1 MRIVRL
7 EARIVVFFVILLVCV
22 QGVVFTLIT
31 VSGQHIAE
39 QQVRKELATGERLF
53 ARLVDQ
59 SNRRLTDAASVLAA
73 DFGFR
78 EAVATRDVGTI
89 ESVLRNHGARISADV
104 VLLADLEGRTVADT
118 RSSDGATSAPAPLGD
133 LLAAAR
139 RSGRAWTVTLIDGAP
154 HQVVAVPV
162 LAPVPIAWVAMGF
175 RMDGK
180 LALDLAG
187 VTALQVSFLSRAN
200 DGAWRVHAST
210 LPPAAQASLLAGAGR
225 TLTPGSF
232 SFVDTD
238 DERYATLLPVLG
250 EGSEGRVVAV
260 LQRSLREELEPF
272 LRLRTILGVLAAVS
286 IALSVAGSLLIA
298 RSVTRPVGRLV
309 SSARR
314 IRDGDY
320 TEEVP
325 VERRDEIGE
334 LAASFNHMLDGIRT
348 REHEILRLAYED
360 ALTGLP
366 NRAMLRER
374 LGEALADRARA
385 GTPLAV
391 LVLDLDRFKEVNDT
405 LGYAAG
411 DEVLRQVAARVGS
424 LLQPREMVARLGGD
438 EFAILLPTGTLARAE
453 RLARDILKAL
463 EAPLVLE
470 DQPVDVGGS
479 LGIALHPEHGA
490 DPDTLLRH
498 ADIAMSTAKSANAG
512 HAVYDPRLDDGR
524 RSHLSLLGELRRA
537 VERDELDLH
546 YQPKLHLASS
556 QVRRVEAL
564 VRWHHPERGFVPP
577 GEFIPF
583 AERTGYIKQVTRWVI
598 ERAIGQA
605 GEWAR
610 AGRDLAISANV
621 STRDLMG
628 GDLVGL
634 VTEALAR
641 HGTPPDRLCL
651 EITES
656 GFMDDPTRAL
666 ETLERLHALG
676 VRLSVDDFGTGYS
689 SLAYLKKLPVQ
700 ELKIDRAFVMHMVTD
715 RDDAVLVRS
724 TIELGHTLGLE
735 VVAEGV
741 EDADSLAMLNAL
753 GCDEAQGYFISK
765 PLARTAFERWLDA
778 RDAGASAAA

>member
-31 VSGQHIAE
+31 ASGQHIAE

-59 SNRRLTDAASVLAA
+59 SNRRLTDAAGVLAA

-78 EAVATRDVGTI
+78 EAVATHDVGTI
-89 ESVLRNHGARISADV
+89 ESVLRNHGARIAADV
-104 VLLADLEGRTVADT
+104 VLLADLDGRTVADT
-118 RSSDGATSAPAPLGD
+118 RSSDGATAVPAPLGD
-133 LLAAAR
+133 LLASAR
-139 RSGRAWTVTLIDGAP
+139 RRGRAWTVTLIDGVP
-154 HQVVAVPV
+154 HQVVVVPV

-187 VTALQVSFLSRAN
+187 VTALQVSFVSRATQ
-200 DGAWRVHAST
+200 GEWRIHAST
-210 LPPAAQASLLAGAGR
+210 LPPGAQASLLADTGR
-225 TLTPGSF
+225 TLAPGTF
-232 SFVDTD
+232 SFVDAD
-238 DERYATLLPVLG
+238 GERYATLLPVLG

-286 IALSVAGSLLIA
+286 IALSVAGSMLIA

-309 SSARR
+309 RTARR

-320 TEEVP
+320 SEEVP

-348 REHEILRLAYED
+348 REHENLRLAYED

-366 NRAMLRER
+366 NRAKLRER
-374 LGEALADRARA
+374 LAEALSDRARTGA
-385 GTPLAV
+385 PLAV
-391 LVLDLDRFKEVNDT
+391 LVLDLDRFREVNDT

-424 LLQPREMVARLGGD
+424 LLRPTEILARLGGD
-438 EFAILLPTGTLARAE
+438 EFAILLPSGTAARAE
-453 RLARDILKAL
+453 RVARDILKAL
-463 EAPLVLE
+463 ETPLLLE
-470 DQPVDVGGS
+470 EQPVDVGGS
-479 LGIALHPEHGA
+479 LGIAVHPEHGQ
-490 DPDTLLRH
+490 DTDTLLRQ

-512 HAVYDPRLDDGR
+512 HALYDPRLDDGR

-546 YQPKLHLASS
+546 YQPKLHLRTGR
-556 QVRRVEAL
+556 VRRVEAL

-583 AERTGYIKQVTRWVI
+583 AERTGYIRQVTRWVI
-598 ERAIGQA
+598 ERAIRQA

-628 GDLVGL
+628 PDLVGL

-641 HGTPPDRLCL
+641 HGTAADRLCL

-689 SLAYLKKLPVQ
+689 SLAYLKKLPVR

-741 EDADSLAMLNAL
+741 EDADSLAMLEAL

-765 PLARTAFERWLDA
+765 PLALAAFERWLDA
-778 RDAGASAAA
+778 RYTGTSAAA